1 MNSPPKR
8 KVKKEKKKKRM
19 YVLCII
25 CAINIEGLVPV
36 HS

>member
-1 MNSPPKR
+1 MNSPPKK
-8 KVKKEKKKKRM
+8 KVKKEKKRM